1 MKLKVVKKLKT
12 KGTILQIVLII
23 LMVTILNIGIF
34 FSSIIENSRSIQR
47 IKELDENR
55 LLELTIIRYYK
66 ETIVNSILFSDEI
79 TVGKY
84 QIYYTVDDLG
94 SYYYIVT
101 TVTTNENEYSFE
113 LEIDLEKLLI
123 TSFEYR

>member
-34 FSSIIENSRSIQR
+34 FSSIIENSHSIQR

-66 ETIVNSILFSDEI
+66 ETIANSILFSDEI

>member
-66 ETIVNSILFSDEI
+66 ETIANSILFSDEI

>member
-1 MKLKVVKKLKT
+1 MKKLKT

-66 ETIVNSILFSDEI
+66 ETIANSILFSDEI

>member
-34 FSSIIENSRSIQR
+34 FSGIIENSRSIQR

-84 QIYYTVDDLG
+84 RIYYTVDDLG
-94 SYYYIVT
+94 NYYYIVT